1 MSVPLFWLLREEVD
15 IAYEFDQALAQDAGL
30 GVLNDHDLMTAWHH
44 LRDTSGDLD
53 TSWPAHFP
61 HPVAGMPEW
70 SFAPDFWAFGMYKF
84 ASRRFRDA
92 LAQPGDVV
100 QFLPVDLV
108 RASAAARAQ
117 DYRWMRVLARQGG
130 LDLARCECEIEER
143 PHAVT
148 GKPVRSLNN
157 IDLLALRDNLVPR
170 TDIFRLDECRTFILV
185 TDAVAG
191 RVLRAGC
198 TGMEFSD
205 PANRQGG
212 KRIERYRTADG
223 IAERRVG
230 FLD

>member
-1 MSVPLFWLLREEVD
+1 MGFPPFWFLKNDVD

-30 GVLNDHDLMTAWHH
+30 GVLNDHDLMTAWHD

-53 TSWPAHFP
+53 APWPAQSL
-61 HPVAGMPEW
+61 HPVAGLPEW
-70 SFAPDFWAFGMYKF
+70 PFAPDFWAFGMYKF

-92 LAQPGDVV
+92 LAQPDDVV
-100 QFLPVDLV
+100 QFLPFDLV

-117 DYRWMRVLARQGG
+117 DYRWMRVLARQEG
-130 LDLARCECEIEER
+130 LDLARCDCRIEER

-148 GKPVRSLNN
+148 GKPVRSLSN
-157 IDLLALRDNLVPR
+157 IYLLALRENLVPR
-170 TDIFRLDECRTFILV
+170 TEIFGLDESLTYILV

-212 KRIERYRTADG
+212 KRIVRYRTATG
-223 IAERRVG
+223 IAERRIG